1 MYVWEVLEIVGP
13 NFPQTCQNIMSAM
26 CGPVN
31 NYKNTQNV
39 KIKELLS
46 HFFQEF
52 KAMKLHITLIHLDNR
67 VLIK

>member
-1 MYVWEVLEIVGP
+1 
-13 NFPQTCQNIMSAM
+13 MSAM